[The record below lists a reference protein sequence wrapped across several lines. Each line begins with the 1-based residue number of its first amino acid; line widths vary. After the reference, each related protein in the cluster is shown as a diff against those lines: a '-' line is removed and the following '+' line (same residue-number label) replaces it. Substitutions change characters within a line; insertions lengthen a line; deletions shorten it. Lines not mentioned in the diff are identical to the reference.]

1 MNKRFEGDEVFCIIA
16 LIISRA
22 LVSQAS
28 FLLGLGIPLS
38 RELLAAIGGVIQ
50 TSLII
55 GLFYGP
61 ASKKISKK
69 IFSCS
74 LLVFVVLLVMAEYM

>member
-1 MNKRFEGDEVFCIIA
+1 MKERFEGDEVFYIIA
-16 LIISRA
+16 LIISRT
-22 LVSQAS
+22 LVSRS
-28 FLLGLGIPLS
+28 GFLLGFGIPMS

-61 ASKKISKK
+61 ASKRI
-69 IFSCS
+69 
-74 LLVFVVLLVMAEYM
+74 